1 MEINWNPSIRQLRTF
16 GLTSLLAMPLAAGLW
31 TCGSVTAVTLA
42 IAVGAA
48 FTAIALSRPQVL
60 RPLLV
65 SIHVATW
72 PLVVIVNE
80 LVLLAAFC
88 VVIIPVGL
96 LFRLIRRDALQLKV
110 DRNAA
115 TYWQPKKQPAG
126 VRSYFR
132 RW

>member
-1 MEINWNPSIRQLRTF
+1 
-16 GLTSLLAMPLAAGLW
+16 
-31 TCGSVTAVTLA
+31 
-42 IAVGAA
+42 
-48 FTAIALSRPQVL
+48 
-60 RPLLV
+60 
-65 SIHVATW
+65 
-72 PLVVIVNE
+72 VVIVNE